1 MISIIFL
8 SFEVIEMRNEITYML
23 LGVGVGMGALASYQQ
38 YRNGNMKRAYNKLA
52 NKTPKSQGNMM

>member
-1 MISIIFL
+1 MK
-8 SFEVIEMRNEITYML
+8 NEITYML

-38 YRNGNMKRAYNKLA
+38 YRNGNMQRAYNKLA